1 MTRRENIVVSW
12 IRSVRSAVRITEI
25 QIERYYI
32 HMSLEHKLTLNIPF
46 ETVSQAQIAQRT
58 ILVDPVLKKNEIS
71 VDYSVQDSQLV
82 CEFAGV
88 SDRVIR
94 VAISNAID
102 NIKTIIECMD
112 EFDGE
117 KDTLFER

>member
-1 MTRRENIVVSW
+1 MATLDHVINID
-12 IRSVRSAVRITEI
+12 
-25 QIERYYI
+25 
-32 HMSLEHKLTLNIPF
+32 IPF
-46 ETVSQAQIAQRT
+46 ESAQQASIAQRS
-58 ILVDPVLKKNEIS
+58 ISVDPVLKKDEITVNYLTS
-71 VDYSVQDSQLV
+71 GAVLH
-82 CEFAGV
+82 CEFSGV

-117 KDTLFER
+117 EATIFENQS

>member
-1 MTRRENIVVSW
+1 MP
-12 IRSVRSAVRITEI
+12 
-25 QIERYYI
+25 
-32 HMSLEHKLTLNIPF
+32 LDHKLTLTIPF
-46 ETVSQAQIAQRT
+46 ETPKQAAIAQRA
-58 ILVDPVLKKNEIS
+58 ISVDPVLKKDEIS
-71 VDYSVQDSQLV
+71 VSYHAQDTRLI
-82 CEFAGV
+82 CEFCGV

-117 KDTLFER
+117 EGTLFEK

>member
-1 MTRRENIVVSW
+1 MP
-12 IRSVRSAVRITEI
+12 
-25 QIERYYI
+25 
-32 HMSLEHKLTLNIPF
+32 LDHKLTLNIPF
-46 ETVSQAQIAQRT
+46 ETAEQAHIAQRA
-58 ILVDPVLKKNEIS
+58 ISVDPVLKKNEIS
-71 VDYSVQDSQLV
+71 VEYSVHESQLV
-82 CEFAGV
+82 CAFAGA

-117 KDTLFER
+117 KDTLFEK